1 MTVKKNRVSCWGDE
15 SILKL
20 ILVVITPFHEHTQRN
35 VKKKKKLI
43 ATITRIE
50 KVVFDK
56 SHG

>member
-35 VKKKKKLI
+35 VKKKK
-43 ATITRIE
+43 
-50 KVVFDK
+50 
-56 SHG
+56 S